1 MKFDFRWPPKA
12 LNHHLYKR
20 EYSPDAR
27 GTGPQS
33 AFTFTSIA
41 FTVKH
46 GISLLLSSI
55 LMEVSALLPFHDSA
69 VTETTCEP
77 ENPSV
82 GTTILK
88 IPSESGIIFFLIGAE
103 GLSEK
108 PAEKISRVVFCR
120 LAYKTCIVA

>member
-1 MKFDFRWPPKA
+1 
-12 LNHHLYKR
+12 
-20 EYSPDAR
+20 
-27 GTGPQS
+27 
-33 AFTFTSIA
+33 
-41 FTVKH
+41 
-46 GISLLLSSI
+46 
-55 LMEVSALLPFHDSA
+55 MEVSALLPFHDSA
-69 VTETTCEP
+69 VTETTCGP

-108 PAEKISRVVFCR
+108 SAEKITRVVFCR